1 MRAKIDPIRQ
11 ARIARLKFRQ
21 GLVPAARKTAL
32 FPDFI
37 EAARV
42 AAVAQQDV
50 FAAYPEPAGDPNVDG
65 ILLRQRAPRG
75 GRRAAIEQI
84 AHLTAE
90 QHPALIA
97 DESSK
102 LMAAPGRSRE
112 TTT

>member
-21 GLVPAARKTAL
+21 RLVPAARKSPL
-32 FPDFI
+32 FPDLI

-42 AAVAQQDV
+42 AAVAQQRV
-50 FAAYPEPAGDPNVDG
+50 LAAYPEPASDPNVDG
-65 ILLRQRAPRG
+65 ILLRERPPRG
-75 GRRAAIEQI
+75 GHRAAIERI
-84 AHLTAE
+84 AHLTVE

-112 TTT
+112 TST